1 MTNINIRHIINH
13 KSAISDTVKCPPEA
27 FVRSHPCIQIGFFFD
42 IDVSEGRT
50 NKINYDTIWAL
61 IDTGADNVYVS
72 PKLIAKYNCPIAKGG
87 ENMIVNN
94 EKGSRAH
101 RGSLFILE
109 QGKVIDLWVMA
120 REFRDLDH
128 PFDAVLGRRFLQFC
142 DLKWSGPDRKVSL
155 TMRENT
161 NAY

>member
-1 MTNINIRHIINH
+1 MTNINIRHIIDH
-13 KSAISDTVKCPPEA
+13 STAISDTTKCPPEV
-27 FVRSHPCIQIGFFFD
+27 FVRSHPCIEIGFFFD

-50 NKINYDTIWAL
+50 NQINYDTIFAL

-72 PKLIAKYNCPIAKGG
+72 PKLIEKYNCPVAVGG
-87 ENMIVNN
+87 ESMTVNN
-94 EKGSRAH
+94 EKGSKAH
-101 RGSLFILE
+101 RGSLFIKE

-142 DLKWSGPDRKVSL
+142 DLNWNGPERNVTLSL
-155 TMRENT
+155 RENL